1 MGFSS
6 LLLAATL
13 AAPPVAVA
21 VMPDGQRASW
31 TRGEDPVVLALPQ
44 PGEGWHRLA
53 ERLTGSSRHVTDLRS
68 VNPRVVSPLRDVRVR
83 VPWRI
88 LRGDLHVAA
97 ARALF
102 PGGRRTDLGWEHTVA
117 APWPGEAESWLEIAT
132 IWCGDAA
139 RYRDVREAN
148 PDMGMFLRKGDVVA
162 IPDALLTQP
171 FRRVAVEG
179 PARRTPVRPAPIPAP
194 SPSPVVAATPAPL
207 PTSPP
212 RPTEPGPRPRQRVP
226 PGSPLEYLDDAA
238 VYRLRPGEALYS
250 AVVVRFTGRLL
261 AADVNAVAADLA
273 RRSGI
278 SDVTAIPVGFPVRI
292 PFDLLLPEYLPL
304 GHPHRQE
311 WERGQAELAA
321 ITRAIRAANL
331 EGIHIILDSGH
342 GGSDPGA
349 IVSGVWESTYAFD
362 VMSRLKRVLERET
375 KATVWVTVQDTRYRG
390 GPPDRDRLPDGRTQ
404 RLLVDPPYGL
414 ADSQAGVHLRWIL
427 ANSILSRL
435 GRQKVSPERVA
446 FVSIHADSLHPSVRG
461 LMVYVPGRAQR
472 SARTPSPRGLPNVRE
487 VRELQAASFPPSFRS
502 RSEALSTQ
510 MANALVNASRR
521 FAIPVHP
528 FEPVRSSVFRG
539 GSRWTPAVLRYNRVP
554 TSVLVEVCNLNNNED
569 RAQLL
574 TWQFRERLALALAAG
589 LAEGFSR

>member
-1 MGFSS
+1 M
-6 LLLAATL
+6 

-21 VMPDGQRASW
+21 VMSDGQRVSW
-31 TRGEDPVVLALPQ
+31 TRGEEPVVLALPQ
-44 PGEGWHRLA
+44 RGEGWHRLA
-53 ERLTGSSRHVTDLRS
+53 ERLTGSTANATALRAS
-68 VNPRVVSPLRDVRVR
+68 NPRVVSPLRDVRVM
-83 VPWRI
+83 VPWGM
-88 LRGDLHVAA
+88 LRGDLQVVA

-102 PGGRRTDLGWEHTVA
+102 PAGRRTDLGWEHTVA

-132 IWCGDAA
+132 IWCGDAG
-139 RYRDVREAN
+139 RYRDVRAAN
-148 PDMGMFLRKGDVVA
+148 PNLDMFLARGDLVF
-162 IPDALLTQP
+162 IPSALLTQP
-171 FRRVAVEG
+171 FRRVPVEG
-179 PARRTPVRPAPIPAP
+179 PPRRPPMTPIPEPTPTRAPVVSPTPVPAVRP
-194 SPSPVVAATPAPL
+194 TPL
-207 PTSPP
+207 PLFPP
-212 RPTEPGPRPRQRVP
+212 RATDPGQGPRHQVP
-226 PGSPLEYLDDAA
+226 PGSPLEYLPDAA

-304 GHPHRQE
+304 GHPQRQE
-311 WERGQAELAA
+311 WEREQAELAV

-349 IVSGVWESTYAFD
+349 IVAGVWESTYALD

-427 ANSILSRL
+427 ANSILNRL

-461 LMVYVPGRAQR
+461 LMVYVPGRSQR
-472 SARTPSPRGLPNVRE
+472 STRTPSPRGLPNVRE
-487 VRELQAASFPPSFRS
+487 VRELQTASFPPAFRS

-554 TSVLVEVCNLNNNED
+554 TAVLVEVCNLNNNED